1 MAQFPFT
8 ILVYVLT
15 NFSVNL
21 CLCARDVIVGNK
33 IKMLEICLD
42 ISDVETDQELI
53 MNTCAR
59 EYLRENG
66 RKVEGS

>member
-1 MAQFPFT
+1 M
-8 ILVYVLT
+8 
-15 NFSVNL
+15 
-21 CLCARDVIVGNK
+21 GNK

-42 ISDVETDQELI
+42 ISDVETDQELV

-59 EYLRENG
+59 EYLREEG